1 MIEEHDTWGA
11 SERSFLV
18 TTEEKRNVDGI
29 GNHNRLHAGCAPS
42 YTLEFFASLD
52 EYVCNDNFRV
62 FYTRTRAYNAMET
75 HMHTY
80 IYISITLTKS

>member
-18 TTEEKRNVDGI
+18 TTEEKRNVDDI
-29 GNHNRLHAGCAPS
+29 GNHNRLHAGCASS

-52 EYVCNDNFRV
+52 EYVCNDNV
-62 FYTRTRAYNAMET
+62 CLFYKDTCMRSHNNNNT
-75 HMHTY
+75 HT
-80 IYISITLTKS
+80 